1 METTVKTYKN
11 QRERDSRVGSRQ
23 FLGHPALQT
32 AVKEELM
39 QIPQKLVVCAV
50 VVVALTACGPAG
62 TPDPQSIAQYAAAT
76 VAAMQ
81 TTAASEAPR
90 VAEVTRVVPE
100 KVTQVIEVTR
110 IVPQTVVVT
119 REVIVTAQPTEEP
132 TETPT
137 PTSSGPADAQS
148 SVYVKG
154 SASPPLQA
162 GESGKISVIA
172 MGPRSSNSDS
182 LNIVV
187 RNNTD
192 KTVRRIAVSAVAR
205 TKDGKLF
212 ASGGDQGF
220 HPNVVRPGEIALGYV
235 YFGSDAKLSPD
246 LSFEF
251 EGTAEPADEDGYENI
266 RDLEVVEAS
275 LVANKRVVGMLRNP
289 YDEPVSGPI
298 EAVVACFDA
307 KGALLGY
314 YSDYTDKDT
323 AAPGATVPYQ
333 VGIRGSCPIFLVAG
347 SGYAG

>member
-11 QRERDSRVGSRQ
+11 QRERDSRVGPRQ
-23 FLGHPALQT
+23 FLEHTTLLT
-32 AVKEELM
+32 TVKEKM
-39 QIPQKLVVCAV
+39 MRIPPKIVVCVV
-50 VVVALTACGPAG
+50 VVVALTACGGAG
-62 TPDPQSIAQYAAAT
+62 TPDPQGIAQYAAAT

-81 TTAASEAPR
+81 TSAASQAPR
-90 VAEVTRVVPE
+90 VAEVTRVVSE

-137 PTSSGPADAQS
+137 PTSSGPADAQAS
-148 SVYVKG
+148 DYVKG

-162 GESGKISVIA
+162 GEPGKISVIA
-172 MGPRSSNSDS
+172 MGPRSSNNDS

-251 EGTAEPADEDGYENI
+251 EGTAKPADEDNYENI
-266 RDLEVVEAS
+266 RDLEVAEVS

-289 YDEPVSGPI
+289 YDEPIHGPI
-298 EAVVACFDA
+298 EAVVVCFDS

-314 YSDYTDKDT
+314 YSDFTDKDT
-323 AAPGATVPYQ
+323 ARPVPLY
-333 VGIRGSCPIFLVAG
+333 PIKWGFENRVLFF
-347 SGYAG
+347 S